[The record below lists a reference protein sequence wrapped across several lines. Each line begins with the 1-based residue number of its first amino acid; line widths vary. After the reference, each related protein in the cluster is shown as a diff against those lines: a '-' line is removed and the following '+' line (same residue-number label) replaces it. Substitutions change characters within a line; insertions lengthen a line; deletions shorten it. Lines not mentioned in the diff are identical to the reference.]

1 LAKVPHLNNLVIM
14 KRNKCTVANSFTT
27 RESSNGRFRKRLIG
41 LGLNDHMER
50 RDIFGLGRWRTFVHS
65 FGPAWVV
72 MIADVDAASIL
83 TAAADGALYGYSL
96 VWFLLLLVVP
106 LFFIQEAAGRIGVAT
121 GKGLGEIIRENYSR
135 RIALLT
141 SVPMACTDVL
151 SYVAEF
157 TGIAIGFQLL
167 GVAPILSLP
176 VVYVVYLAIVWKR
189 GYTTV
194 ERFLVVFSVVLIVS
208 YGGSLFLRGLPPV
221 REYMFFFWSWK
232 PGFLYLLAATAGA
245 VVMPFMLF
253 YQAAATAEKRV
264 KSVWSSRLETLV
276 GAIASEVG
284 MVVILLA
291 TIGLNGVLIET
302 SSPKQL
308 SQALS
313 FLAGS
318 YAPYLF
324 GIGLIAASFLALV
337 VVSLGSAWGVAEAIG
352 WGRQKFFWIYLIE
365 SLPALFVPMLFPD
378 LFHLAIGMMVLFV
391 FVLIGP
397 GAMVGLITRKKRV
410 MGKLS
415 SGLGWSAAYWV
426 SLVLVVASGV
436 IALAAILI

>member
-1 LAKVPHLNNLVIM
+1 MVRDTSGLD
-14 KRNKCTVANSFTT
+14 
-27 RESSNGRFRKRLIG
+27 RL
-41 LGLNDHMER
+41 
-50 RDIFGLGRWRTFVHS
+50 RTFVHS

-96 VWFLLLLVVP
+96 VWFLLLLAVP

-221 REYMFFFWSWK
+221 REYMFFFWSWR

-253 YQAAATAEKRV
+253 YQASATAEKRV
-264 KSVWSSRLETLV
+264 KSIWSSRLETLV

-291 TIGLNGVLIET
+291 TIGLNGALIET

-318 YAPYLF
+318 YAPYVF

-337 VVSLGSAWGVAEAIG
+337 VVSLGSAWGVAETIG

-365 SLPALFVPMLFPD
+365 SLPALVVPMLFPD
-378 LFHLAIGMMVLFV
+378 LFHLAIDMMVVFV
-391 FVLIGP
+391 FVLLGP
-397 GAMVGLITRKKRV
+397 GVMVGLITRKKRV
-410 MGKLS
+410 MGDLS

-426 SLVLVVASGV
+426 SLVFVVASGFM
-436 IALAAILI
+436 ALAAIFI